1 MSTALQVKPT
11 MTLKDWVESDAV
23 KSSLEQVLPDKR
35 IIGQFLMLARMS
47 FSKTPS
53 LAACTKESVLQ
64 CLMSCGQYGL
74 LPDGRHAHLIP
85 YGDKCTLILDYKG
98 LISLATR
105 NGISGIFAE
114 VVYEKDGFTTGVKNG
129 KKELIHTYN
138 AAENR
143 GKPTLF
149 YSCATIGNTF
159 DFEVMT
165 VAECEAIKKRS
176 RAGNS
181 GPWVTD
187 FNEMGKKTVIRRHSK
202 RWDITPELAAA
213 LAIDDD
219 RLTDEE
225 RFAKAKP
232 AVTATCKALPDASTT
247 PQDEPQAPEATA
259 TPAATSAPSDYS
271 VEAKVKDWQERTGT
285 SNNKP
290 WKLTAFDLEV
300 DGKKVN
306 ATTFSQTDADDIIA
320 RSSTGPVRLVLKDGK
335 KGTEIAEVCK

>member
-1 MSTALQVKPT
+1 MSNALTVKPT
-11 MTLKDWVESDAV
+11 MTLKEWVESDAV

-47 FSKTPS
+47 FSKTPT

-85 YGDKCTLILDYKG
+85 YKDKCTLILDYKG
-98 LISLATR
+98 LIALATR

-114 VVYEKDGFTTGVKNG
+114 VVYENDGFTTGVRNG
-129 KKELIHTYN
+129 KKELVHTYN
-138 AAENR
+138 AASDR
-143 GKPTLF
+143 GKAIAF
-149 YSCATIGNTF
+149 YSCSTHNNVF

-165 VAECEAIKKRS
+165 VAECEAIKNRS

-202 RWDITPELAAA
+202 RWDLTPELAAA

-219 RLTDEE
+219 KIDEDA

-232 AVTATCKALPDASTT
+232 IKATCKAAEDAPTMA
-247 PQDEPQAPEATA
+247 QDEPQAQEATD
-259 TPAATSAPSDYS
+259 TPAETSAPSDLS
-271 VEAKVKDWQERTGT
+271 VEAKVKDWKERTGE
-285 SNNKP
+285 SNGKK
-290 WKLTAFDLEV
+290 WKITAFDLEV
-300 DGKKVN
+300 DGKKIS

-320 RSSTGPVRLVLKDGK
+320 RSSTGPVRLVLKEGK